1 MSYHGPVRPLA
12 QSVRTA
18 RVDLSRSAFVRRWY
32 FLSLGLAGAGLILLR
47 FTALSTGTADSPI
60 LQSLSG
66 IADNL
71 IAAVLTSII
80 VGAAYI
86 YLFPQNAAPAYEV
99 VPSRDIARAIA
110 DMTDNAREWSVRS
123 RGANYF
129 TSVTLPALVA
139 SALDRGASIRMRVQC
154 LDPDQ
159 PHLLAAYAESMSDIR
174 SRVGT
179 WSASRARLEVC
190 ASLLRAALHVKDA
203 PRVRVEF
210 GFSPSI
216 WVMSLDLTD
225 QAALVTGQ
233 NKGEDAL
240 LFRTESQFFKP
251 HGDDFDISWK
261 ACRVV
266 SPRLGQAIPAD
277 ARKLTEQHLV
287 ILEEFYEALGVTRP
301 SREEL
306 REIVRTLNREH
317 DYA

>member
-1 MSYHGPVRPLA
+1 MN
-12 QSVRTA
+12 
-18 RVDLSRSAFVRRWY
+18 LSRSAFIRRWY
-32 FLSLGLAGAGLILLR
+32 FLSLGLAGAVLILLR
-47 FTALSTGTADSPI
+47 FTTLRTTTADSTV

-66 IADNL
+66 ITDNL

-86 YLFPQNAAPAYEV
+86 YLFPQDAAPAYETV
-99 VPSRDIARAIA
+99 SSRDIARVIA
-110 DMTDNAREWSVRS
+110 DLCDNAREWSVRS

-139 SALDRGASIRMRVQC
+139 SALERGASIRMRVQC

-159 PHLLAAYAESMSDIR
+159 PQLLAAYAESMSDIR

-179 WSASRARLEVC
+179 WSAARARLEVC
-190 ASLLRAALHVKDA
+190 ASMLRAALHTKDA
-203 PRVRVEF
+203 PRVTVEF
-210 GFSPSI
+210 GLSPSI

-225 QAALVTGQ
+225 QVALVTGQ

-240 LFRTESQFFKP
+240 LFRRESQFFKP
-251 HGDDFDISWK
+251 YLDDFDISWK

-266 SPRLGQAIPAD
+266 RPRLSKAIPTD
-277 ARKLTEQHLV
+277 PRKLAEQHFV
-287 ILEEFYEALGVTRP
+287 ILEEFYDSLEICRP